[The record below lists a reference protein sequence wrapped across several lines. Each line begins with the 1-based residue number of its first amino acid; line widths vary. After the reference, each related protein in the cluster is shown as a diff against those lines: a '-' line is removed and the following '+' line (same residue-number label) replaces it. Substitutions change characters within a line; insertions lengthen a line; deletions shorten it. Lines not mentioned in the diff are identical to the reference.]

1 MSPNSGSRVADRVTS
16 RGSGV
21 GVRELARSTLTDQW
35 RWAMVPAPASLA
47 DDAGWGGLPCGAGRP
62 TMAMITDASL
72 SLETEVEGVA
82 FAREILRIEGEALGR
97 VRERLGPAIAHAADL
112 IHRCAGSVIVT
123 GMGKAG
129 LVGQKLAAT
138 LASTGTRAFPLHP
151 GEAIHGDLG
160 RIRADDVV
168 IALSQSGET
177 EEVLRL
183 VPALR
188 RLSARLIAIT
198 ERTTSSLGQ
207 AADLCI
213 ALGPIE
219 EACPLGLA
227 PSASTTA
234 LMAVGD
240 ALALLVSRMR
250 DFSPEDFALYH
261 PGGSLGRKLTRVEDV
276 MRTGRQLRRAHVEET
291 VREIFVRLAGPRRRS
306 GAFLIEDADTH
317 LLGIFTDSDLAR
329 LFEKRREAE
338 LDRQIGEIMTIDPKR
353 VRVGALL
360 SDAVEL
366 LKTYKISELPVVD
379 RGNRLVGLID
389 VTDLIG
395 LVPAEFEE

>member
-1 MSPNSGSRVADRVTS
+1 
-16 RGSGV
+16 
-21 GVRELARSTLTDQW
+21 
-35 RWAMVPAPASLA
+35 
-47 DDAGWGGLPCGAGRP
+47 
-62 TMAMITDASL
+62 MAMITDASL

-82 FAREILRIEGEALGR
+82 FAREVLRIEAEALGR
-97 VRERLGPAIAHAADL
+97 VRERLGPAIAQAADL
-112 IHRCAGSVIVT
+112 IYRCAGSVIVT

-188 RLSARLIAIT
+188 RLGARLVAIT
-198 ERTTSSLGQ
+198 ERATSSLGR

-306 GAFLIEDADTH
+306 GAILIEDADTH

>member
-1 MSPNSGSRVADRVTS
+1 
-16 RGSGV
+16 
-21 GVRELARSTLTDQW
+21 
-35 RWAMVPAPASLA
+35 
-47 DDAGWGGLPCGAGRP
+47 
-62 TMAMITDASL
+62 MAMITDASL

-82 FAREILRIEGEALGR
+82 FAREVLRIEAEALGR
-97 VRERLGPAIAHAADL
+97 VRERLGPAIAQAADL
-112 IHRCAGSVIVT
+112 IYRCAGSVIVT

-183 VPALR
+183 VPAFR

-198 ERTTSSLGQ
+198 ERATSSLGR

-219 EACPLGLA
+219 EACPLGLSALRKHDGAHGRGRCAGPAGEPDARLFARGFRALPSRRQSGPEADPGRGRDAHRPAA
-227 PSASTTA
+227 P
-234 LMAVGD
+234 
-240 ALALLVSRMR
+240 
-250 DFSPEDFALYH
+250 P
-261 PGGSLGRKLTRVEDV
+261 
-276 MRTGRQLRRAHVEET
+276 
-291 VREIFVRLAGPRRRS
+291 GPRRGDGPRDLRAAGRPAPAV
-306 GAFLIEDADTH
+306 GAILIEDADTH

-329 LFEKRREAE
+329 LFEKRRESE

-379 RGNRLVGLID
+379 RGNRLVGLVD

-395 LVPAEFEE
+395 LVPAELEE

>member
-1 MSPNSGSRVADRVTS
+1 
-16 RGSGV
+16 
-21 GVRELARSTLTDQW
+21 
-35 RWAMVPAPASLA
+35 
-47 DDAGWGGLPCGAGRP
+47 
-62 TMAMITDASL
+62 MAMITDASL
-72 SLETEVEGVA
+72 ALETEAEGLA
-82 FAREILRIEGEALGR
+82 FARAVLRIEAEALER
-97 VRERLGPAIAHAADL
+97 VRERLGVSVARAADL
-112 IHRCAGSVIVT
+112 IFRCPGSVIVT

-151 GEAIHGDLG
+151 AEAVHGDLG

-183 VPALR
+183 IPALR
-188 RLSARLIAIT
+188 RIGACLIAVT
-198 ERTTSSLGQ
+198 ERPTSSLGQ
-207 AADLCI
+207 ASDLCV

-250 DFSPEDFALYH
+250 DFRAEDFALYH
-261 PGGSLGRKLTRVEDV
+261 PAGNLGRKLSLVEDV
-276 MRTGRQLRRAHVEET
+276 MRTPRQLRLAGPGQT
-291 VREIFVRLAGPRRRS
+291 VREVLVALAGPRRRS
-306 GAFLIEDADTH
+306 GAVLVVDDDGV

-329 LFEKRREAE
+329 LFERRRETD
-338 LDRQIGEIMTIDPKR
+338 LDRPIGEVMTPSP
-353 VRVGALL
+353 VQVTVGDRLTE
-360 SDAVEL
+360 AVEVMKSRKL
-366 LKTYKISELPVVD
+366 SELPVVD
-379 RGNRLVGLID
+379 RGGRLVGLID
-389 VTDLIG
+389 LTDVIG
-395 LVPAEFEE
+395 LVPAEFEFEAEG

>member
-1 MSPNSGSRVADRVTS
+1 
-16 RGSGV
+16 
-21 GVRELARSTLTDQW
+21 
-35 RWAMVPAPASLA
+35 
-47 DDAGWGGLPCGAGRP
+47 
-62 TMAMITDASL
+62 MAIITDAS
-72 SLETEVEGVA
+72 SALETEVEGVA
-82 FAREILRIEGEALGR
+82 FARNVLRIEAEALER
-97 VRERLGPAIAHAADL
+97 VRERLGPAIAQAADL
-112 IHRCAGSVIVT
+112 VYRCSGSVIVT

-151 GEAIHGDLG
+151 AEAVHGDLG

-183 VPALR
+183 IPALR
-188 RLSARLIAIT
+188 RLGASLVAIT
-198 ERTTSSLGQ
+198 ERGTSSLGQ
-207 AADLCI
+207 AADLCV

-250 DFSPEDFALYH
+250 AFSLEDFALYH
-261 PGGSLGRKLTRVEDV
+261 PAGSLGRKLTRVEDV
-276 MRTGRQLRRAHVEET
+276 MRTGRQIRRAHVDET
-291 VREIFVRLAGPRRRS
+291 VRQVFVRLAGPRRRS
-306 GAFLIEDADTH
+306 GAVLIEDDQTH

-329 LFEKRREAE
+329 LFEKRRESD
-338 LDRQIGEIMTIDPKR
+338 LDRPIGEIMTVDPKR
-353 VRVGALL
+353 IRIGAMLA
-360 SDAVEL
+360 DAVEL
-366 LKTYKISELPVVD
+366 LKTHRISELPVVD
-379 RGNRLVGLID
+379 RSNHLVGLID

-395 LVPAEFEE
+395 LAPAEFEE

>member
-1 MSPNSGSRVADRVTS
+1 
-16 RGSGV
+16 
-21 GVRELARSTLTDQW
+21 
-35 RWAMVPAPASLA
+35 
-47 DDAGWGGLPCGAGRP
+47 
-62 TMAMITDASL
+62 MAMITDASL
-72 SLETEVEGVA
+72 ALETEAEGLA
-82 FAREILRIEGEALGR
+82 FAREVLRIEAEALER
-97 VRERLGPAIAHAADL
+97 VRERLGVSVARAAD
-112 IHRCAGSVIVT
+112 IIFRCEGSVIVT

-151 GEAIHGDLG
+151 GEAVHGDLG

-183 VPALR
+183 LPALR
-188 RLSARLIAIT
+188 RIGASLIAVT
-198 ERTTSSLGQ
+198 ERATSSLGQ
-207 AADLCI
+207 AADLCV

-250 DFSPEDFALYH
+250 DFRAEDFALYH
-261 PGGSLGRKLTRVEDV
+261 PAGSLGRQLSRVEDV
-276 MRTGRQLRRAHVEET
+276 MRTPRQLRRARPEQT
-291 VREIFVRLAGPRRRS
+291 VREVLVTLAGPRRRS
-306 GAFLIEDADTH
+306 GAVLVVDEDEV

-329 LFEKRREAE
+329 LFEHRREAD
-338 LDRQIGEIMTIDPKR
+338 LDRPIGEVMTADP
-353 VRVGALL
+353 VQVTVGARLAE
-360 SDAVEL
+360 AVEA
-366 LKTYKISELPVVD
+366 LKARKLSELPVVD
-379 RGNRLVGLID
+379 RGGRLVGLID
-389 VTDLIG
+389 LTDVIG
-395 LVPAEFEE
+395 LVPAEFAFEAGA

>member
-1 MSPNSGSRVADRVTS
+1 
-16 RGSGV
+16 
-21 GVRELARSTLTDQW
+21 
-35 RWAMVPAPASLA
+35 
-47 DDAGWGGLPCGAGRP
+47 
-62 TMAMITDASL
+62 MAMITDASL
-72 SLETEVEGVA
+72 SLETEIEGVA
-82 FAREILRIEGEALGR
+82 FAREVLRIEAEALER
-97 VRERLGPAIAHAADL
+97 VRDRLGPTIALAADL
-112 IHRCAGSVIVT
+112 VYRCAGSVIIT

-188 RLSARLIAIT
+188 RLNARLVAIT
-198 ERTTSSLGQ
+198 ERATSSLGQ
-207 AADLCI
+207 VADLCI

-306 GAFLIEDADTH
+306 SAILIEDDQSH

-329 LFEKRREAE
+329 LFEKRREAD
-338 LDRQIGEIMTIDPKR
+338 LDRRIGEIMTVDPKR
-353 VRVGALL
+353 VRVGSLL
-360 SDAVEL
+360 GEAVEL
-366 LKTYKISELPVVD
+366 LKTHKISELPVVD
-379 RGNRLVGLID
+379 RSNHLVGLID

-395 LVPAEFEE
+395 TVPAEFEE

>member
-1 MSPNSGSRVADRVTS
+1 
-16 RGSGV
+16 
-21 GVRELARSTLTDQW
+21 
-35 RWAMVPAPASLA
+35 
-47 DDAGWGGLPCGAGRP
+47 
-62 TMAMITDASL
+62 MAMITDASL
-72 SLETEVEGVA
+72 SMETEVEGVS
-82 FAREILRIEGEALGR
+82 FAREILRIEAEALR
-97 VRERLGPAIAHAADL
+97 QVRERLGPTISHAADL
-112 IHRCAGSVIVT
+112 VHRCAGSVMVT
-123 GMGKAG
+123 GIGKAG

-138 LASTGTRAFPLHP
+138 LASTGTRAFSLHP
-151 GEAIHGDLG
+151 GDALHGDLG

-168 IALSQSGET
+168 IALSRSGET
-177 EEVLRL
+177 EELLRL
-183 VPALR
+183 LPALR
-188 RLSARLIAIT
+188 RLSARVIAIT
-198 ERTTSSLGQ
+198 ERLTSSLGQ

-213 ALGPIE
+213 ALGPID

-261 PGGSLGRKLTRVEDV
+261 PGGSLGRKLARVEEV

-306 GAFLIEDADTH
+306 GAILIEDDDTH

-329 LFEKRREAE
+329 LFEQRREAD
-338 LDRQIGEIMTIDPKR
+338 LDRRIGEIMTVDPKR

-360 SDAVEL
+360 DDAVEL
-366 LKTYKISELPVVD
+366 LKTHKISELPVVD
-379 RGNRLVGLID
+379 RSNRLVGLVD

-395 LVPAEFEE
+395 LVPSEFEE